1 MIYYYCYFTITKQLA
16 KLTINAGKNAI
27 LTVLTFARFRSDWL
41 KNHKAT
47 SMTLESHKSFQT
59 IVWCGAKTP
68 TSPPRQP
75 PPPPIPLP
83 PGTLSSSVDVFS
95 LWKGLLTR
103 VMW

>member
-1 MIYYYCYFTITKQLA
+1 MIYYCCYFIIIKQLA

-27 LTVLTFARFRSDWL
+27 LTVLTFARFKSDSKL

-47 SMTLESHKSFQT
+47 SMALESHKSFQT
-59 IVWCGAKTP
+59 VVWCGAKTP
-68 TSPPRQP
+68 PS
-75 PPPPIPLP
+75 IPLP
-83 PGTLSSSVDVFS
+83 PGTSSSVDVFS